1 MVNVY
6 EWTHI
11 FSWKRR
17 TISRNRDVCLDFKI
31 NRYGAED
38 RKKNRVTKVEKIYP
52 YYFQL
57 SIRDLSNE
65 KETFEVVA
73 TFYFLNFRY
82 INSFFGYIS
91 VLKIKGKKL
100 EMISNERMKISTD
113 RSFYSGA
120 KMDVHLAM

>member
-38 RKKNRVTKVEKIYP
+38 RKKNRITKVEKIYP

-65 KETFEVVA
+65 KKTFEVVA
-73 TFYFLNFRY
+73 TFHFLNFRY
-82 INSFFGYIS
+82 INSFFGHIS
-91 VLKIKGKKL
+91 VLK
-100 EMISNERMKISTD
+100 N
-113 RSFYSGA
+113 
-120 KMDVHLAM
+120 